1 EDRSLISDTSTPRSY
16 GRDAHYCIAARSET
30 TGQLYWRC
38 WKLCW
43 WRTIKVLLHFSGM
56 ITDAQ
61 HTQLALVYFLEYVIL
76 PGCAAK
82 VNPGAANSH
91 KWAVKHAYVVLSF
104 CYQFGVLISR
114 SSLSFVRITWV
125 EVLTVL
131 QVRL

>member
-1 EDRSLISDTSTPRSY
+1 MDEMLTAAFQLGQKPPDNCTGGAGSFAGGAQLTYRCASLVCLLTRN
-16 GRDAHYCIAARSET
+16 A
-30 TGQLYWRC
+30 QL
-38 WKLCW
+38 
-43 WRTIKVLLHFSGM
+43 S
-56 ITDAQ
+56 
-61 HTQLALVYFLEYVIL
+61 LVYFLEYVIL

-82 VNPGAANSH
+82 VNPGAASSH

-131 QVRL
+131 QVRLIE